1 VFLRAA
7 GTMAGMKA
15 IQAVLLGVVVVSA
28 VGCSG
33 KMGDH
38 PADDS
43 SSGQSTQAA
52 PSDDYAP
59 ADDPSASSD
68 DSAYQSEAERTQAM
82 EQKAADL
89 DAKRR
94 EIMQNGGSDAE
105 LMQAAQQDQA
115 GRDDLNQM
123 GEDGSNGGGN

>member
-1 VFLRAA
+1 
-7 GTMAGMKA
+7 MKA

-38 PADDS
+38 PADS
-43 SSGQSTQAA
+43 PSGQDAQAA
-52 PSDDYAP
+52 SSDDYAP
-59 ADDPSASSD
+59 ADDTSSD
-68 DSAYQSEAERTQAM
+68 GTDAAYSSEAEKTQAM

-94 EIMQNGGSDAE
+94 EMMQNGGSDAE
-105 LMQAAQQDQA
+105 LMQAAQEDQA
-115 GRDDLNQM
+115 GRDELNQT
-123 GEDGSNGGGN
+123 GQDDSNGGGN